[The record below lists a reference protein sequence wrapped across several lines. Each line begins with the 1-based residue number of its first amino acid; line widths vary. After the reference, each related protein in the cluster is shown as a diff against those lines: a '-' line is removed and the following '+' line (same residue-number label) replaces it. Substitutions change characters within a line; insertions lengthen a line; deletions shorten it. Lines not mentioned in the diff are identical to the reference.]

1 RLQQPIDPAAH
12 RPLRQP
18 RLLGQ
23 GDVALPG
30 VVLQLSD
37 DEAVDVVEAITHL
50 LSLSGCGAANQPAPV
65 ASQRAEVLRIW
76 RMFLR
81 SSSRD
86 TSERRSPSN
95 ITMSASFPGSRLP
108 RVAWAPRAS
117 ADTRV
122 AATTASIGLRPASTR
137 SATSRAERIP

>member
-1 RLQQPIDPAAH
+1 VGGDLVELGKVAAEGEYGVRLQAETVGVSHRDDPEGSRLQQPIDPAAH

-76 RMFLR
+76 R
-81 SSSRD
+81 
-86 TSERRSPSN
+86 
-95 ITMSASFPGSRLP
+95 
-108 RVAWAPRAS
+108 
-117 ADTRV
+117 
-122 AATTASIGLRPASTR
+122 
-137 SATSRAERIP
+137 